1 MPGGNLPRVAQVT
14 KWVDTAVA
22 RRATRHSGHRAEKR
36 DQIVQAAMEAIEEHG
51 VHVGTGQVAARAG
64 LARPHVYR
72 HFDSKDDLDDAVA
85 RAAAD
90 DLVARVRPSLS
101 RSGTPPEV
109 IRGVV
114 SAAVRWA
121 HQHPNLYRFMAA
133 RRQTR
138 ALQDARAGET
148 RFLAEVLA
156 ASAAYLRATETEV
169 EPSAGVLAGL
179 MGMADASIIWWL
191 EHHDERQREL
201 VDRLARQVWL
211 VIADMMREHGVEL
224 DEHTRLVVPRKRAPL
239 SEG

>member
-1 MPGGNLPRVAQVT
+1 MAGGNLPRVAQVT

-36 DQIVQAAMEAIEEHG
+36 EQIVRAAIETIEEHG
-51 VHVGTGQVAARAG
+51 VDVGTGQIAERAG

-90 DLVARVRPSLS
+90 ALVEAVRPSLS
-101 RSGTPPEV
+101 RSGTAPQV

-114 SAAVRWA
+114 AASVRWA
-121 HQHPNLYRFMAA
+121 HEHPNLYRFMAA
-133 RRQTR
+133 RRQSR

-148 RFLAEVLA
+148 RFLAEVVA
-156 ASAAYLRATETEV
+156 AAAAYLRATDTEV
-169 EPSAGVLAGL
+169 EPPAGVLAGL
-179 MGMADASIIWWL
+179 MGMVDASIIWWL
-191 EHHDERQREL
+191 EHRDERQKHL

-211 VIADMMREHGVEL
+211 VIGDMMRELGVQL
-224 DEHTRLVVPRKRAPL
+224 DEDTRLVVPRKRGPL